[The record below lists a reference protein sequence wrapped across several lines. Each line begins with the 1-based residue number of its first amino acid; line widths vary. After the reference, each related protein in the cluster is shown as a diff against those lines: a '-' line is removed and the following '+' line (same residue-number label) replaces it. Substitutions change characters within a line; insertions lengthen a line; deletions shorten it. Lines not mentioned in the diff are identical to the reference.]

1 MRLALLTLIVA
12 AFAGLAAAQE
22 RAFVQIEAHPEPV
35 EANARARAYE
45 AIVSDINGFRL
56 GSGWFAIALGPYP
69 PAEARATLGRLRA
82 EGLIPRDS
90 FISDGD
96 AYRERFWPVGAEAAS
111 VEPEAA
117 DDTLG
122 AALAAIER
130 AETATDA
137 PTPPRAPEETVP
149 EARRSEA
156 ALGRAERME
165 LQSAMQWFGQ
175 YGGAID
181 GAIGPGTRAAMG
193 DWQAAAGDRVTGVL
207 TTRQR
212 ARLLSDW
219 RASQA
224 ALGLEPLRVAEAGIA
239 LTAPMGLVTFDRI
252 EAPFVHY
259 APQDESG
266 VRLSLISQAGDRTTL
281 GGLYEI
287 LQTLDLVPP
296 EGSRSRSGDAFRIT
310 GLAPDRTTQ
319 VEARLIDGHVVGYI
333 LSWPAAQDALAAR
346 ALPEMSR
353 TLASIGPALPEA
365 AGFDPAEQRFD
376 MVSGLEV
383 RRPLRSAAGFWADAD
398 GTVVTAA
405 ANVAGCG
412 RVTLDG
418 RHEAIV
424 TRERDGAAV
433 LEPRAD
439 LAPVQVAALAPA
451 EGRLRSAVSVGGF
464 PYGGVLDAATVSFGT
479 LEDVRGLSGEDALL
493 RLSLRARD
501 GDVGGPVLDAA
512 GRVAGMLLPAPV
524 EGDRALP
531 DDVAFALKSTRLA
544 AILSDAPD
552 LSSPAGAAAPL
563 AAEDLAARAAELTV
577 RVDCWE

>member
-1 MRLALLTLIVA
+1 MRRALLALIVA

-69 PAEARATLGRLRA
+69 PAEARTTLGSLRA

-90 FISDGD
+90 YISDGD

-130 AETATDA
+130 AETAEGA
-137 PTPPRAPEETVP
+137 PTTPRAPDETVP

-156 ALGRAERME
+156 TLSRAERME

-181 GAIGPGTRAAMG
+181 GAIGRGTRAAMG
-193 DWQAAAGDRVTGVL
+193 DWQAEAGDRVTGVL

-333 LSWPAAQDALAAR
+333 LSWPEAQDALAAR

-365 AGFDPAEQRFD
+365 AGFDAGGAELRHGVRAGGAAPA
-376 MVSGLEV
+376 
-383 RRPLRSAAGFWADAD
+383 PLRRGLL
-398 GTVVTAA
+398 
-405 ANVAGCG
+405 G
-412 RVTLDG
+412 RRGRDG
-418 RHEAIV
+418 RDGRGQRGGLRPGHARRAARGHRA
-424 TRERDGAAV
+424 RERDGVAV
-433 LEPRAD
+433 LAPRARSGPGAGRRAGPRRGTARA
-439 LAPVQVAALAPA
+439 APS
-451 EGRLRSAVSVGGF
+451 RSAAF
-464 PYGGVLDAATVSFGT
+464 PTAACSRPRRSASARSRTCAGSTARTRV
-479 LEDVRGLSGEDALL
+479 L

-512 GRVAGMLLPAPV
+512 GRVAGMLLPAPAA
-524 EGDRALP
+524 GRP
-531 DDVAFALKSTRLA
+531 GVAGRR
-544 AILSDAPD
+544 
-552 LSSPAGAAAPL
+552 G
-563 AAEDLAARAAELTV
+563 V
-577 RVDCWE
+577 RR